1 MHGATMKI
9 TGYRSL
15 ATHHQWGRVVGD
27 VNGLSSET
35 TTRVDILVLTTDEGL
50 EGVGIGAHR
59 DIDRL
64 MPVIEGADPR
74 AVVHL
79 YDQMLAATF
88 KLGHIGAVFGTLGTV
103 DLALWDLKAKMA
115 DEPLWRHLGGGDR
128 FVPAYASAL
137 DFGLTDEDL
146 VRVHERFAERG
157 FTSAKLKGGRHIQD
171 DLRRLG
177 LLRDVFSRNTSAPG
191 LMFDANESLHRSQA
205 VRHLNQL
212 EQCFDLTW
220 VEEPVRRWDVRGHAS
235 IRQHIRAGVASGEN
249 LTGLEQLRGLIDG
262 DAIDIAQVGSGWGI
276 THLLRAGHLAHGYD
290 LPLSPVGYTATVAA
304 AAGVLPNFLVTEVQ
318 DLAHPVGVWVD
329 QQIDDGGI
337 VLGDQP
343 GSGFTIDESALRLPP
358 EPGWTAHSG
367 PHTRPLRA
375 GLRMVPE
382 DDGGAPRGPEAD
394 SGSPGRPA
402 RWGKT

>member
-1 MHGATMKI
+1 MKI

-15 ATHHQWGRVVGD
+15 TTHHEWGRVVGD
-27 VNGLSSET
+27 VNGLSSGT
-35 TTRVDILVLTTDEGL
+35 RTRVDILVLTTDEGL
-50 EGVGIGAHR
+50 EGVSIGAHR

-64 MPVIEGADPR
+64 MPAIEGADPR

-79 YDQMLAATF
+79 YDRMLAVTF

-103 DLALWDLKAKMA
+103 DFALWDLKAKMA
-115 DEPLWRHLGGGDR
+115 GEPLWRHLGAGDR
-128 FVPAYASAL
+128 FVPGYASAL
-137 DFGLTDEDL
+137 DFGLSDNDL

-157 FTSAKLKGGRHIQD
+157 FTSAKLKGGRHVQD

-177 LLRDVFSRNTSAPG
+177 LIRDVLTRNTSAPG
-191 LMFDANESLHRSQA
+191 LMFDANESWHRSQA
-205 VRHLNQL
+205 VRHLHQL
-212 EQCFDLTW
+212 EQSFDLTW

-249 LTGLEQLRGLIDG
+249 LTGLEQLRSLIDG

-276 THLLRAGHLAHGYD
+276 THLLRAGHVAHAYD
-290 LPLSPVGYTATVAA
+290 LPVSPVGYTATVAA
-304 AAGVLPNFLVTEVQ
+304 AAGVLPNFLVAEVQ
-318 DLAHPVGVWVD
+318 DLSHPVGVGVD

-343 GSGFTIDESALRLPP
+343 GSGFTVDESALQPPPP
-358 EPGWTAHSG
+358 EQGWSLDSG

-382 DDGGAPRGPEAD
+382 DDARALNDPSLTAPDPTDR
-394 SGSPGRPA
+394 
-402 RWGKT
+402 